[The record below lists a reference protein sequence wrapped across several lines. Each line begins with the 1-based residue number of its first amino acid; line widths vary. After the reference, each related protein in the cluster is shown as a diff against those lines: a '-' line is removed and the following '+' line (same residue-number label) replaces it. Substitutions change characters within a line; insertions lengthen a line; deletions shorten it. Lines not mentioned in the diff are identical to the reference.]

1 MSFGHTLKK
10 LIIKLND
17 KLDDPNAKA
26 WDPTLTGKAA
36 LTEHW
41 RWTELAAKRGE
52 WRKIIQ
58 RTDGWRER
66 EKEEAEANAAA
77 RRERRRATAQNRA
90 PRAPQAGSGG
100 YAAVP
105 PPPPGDSSSSNAR
118 DAPLPL
124 VTRHGNRRISSKEDT
139 GTNPSII
146 LHITRRTKPII
157 QLWRFVSVFQ

>member
-10 LIIKLND
+10 FIIKLND

-36 LTEHW
+36 LKEHW

-66 EKEEAEANAAA
+66 EKEQAEANAAE
-77 RRERRRATAQNRA
+77 RRQRRRAPTRNRQQ
-90 PRAPQAGSGG
+90 RAPQAGNGG
-100 YAAVP
+100 YATVP
-105 PPPPGDSSSSNAR
+105 PPRPGDSSGSNAR
-118 DAPLPL
+118 DA
-124 VTRHGNRRISSKEDT
+124 RAAARDAAREQADQQQGGHWN
-139 GTNPSII
+139 
-146 LHITRRTKPII
+146 
-157 QLWRFVSVFQ
+157 

>member
-10 LIIKLND
+10 FLIQLND

-36 LTEHW
+36 LQEQW
-41 RWTELAAKRGE
+41 RWTELAAEGKRDE

-66 EKEEAEANAAA
+66 EKEQAEATAAA
-77 RRERRRATAQNRA
+77 NRARRGATARNRA
-90 PRAPQAGSGG
+90 PRAAQAGNGC

-105 PPPPGDSSSSNAR
+105 PPPPPGVGNAR
-118 DAPLPL
+118 DA
-124 VTRHGNRRISSKEDT
+124 RAARRAAAQEQADAARSAAREQADQQQ
-139 GTNPSII
+139 GGY
-146 LHITRRTKPII
+146 
-157 QLWRFVSVFQ
+157 WGDWD